1 MDITVPTYLTLG
13 RLAAAVALPV
23 VVVAVSHPE
32 AFWVAAA
39 LFAVASATD
48 WFDGHLARRLGQESR
63 LGIVLDPIADKVLV
77 SSALLT
83 IVACMDERDW
93 LLIPASVIL
102 VREFLVSGLR
112 EHSGESSGDLLR
124 STLPAKCKAALQMAA
139 LLLLLVCC
147 ALETEPGNALAV
159 IGVSAVWMA
168 AALTVLTGADYVL
181 KAIRMMRE
189 EETIG

>member
-1 MDITVPTYLTLG
+1 MEITVPTFLTLG
-13 RLAAAVALPV
+13 RLAASVAMPV
-23 VVVAVSHPE
+23 VVVAASHPE
-32 AFWVAAA
+32 AFWAAAA

-48 WFDGHLARRLGQESR
+48 WLDGYLARRLGQESR

-77 SSALLT
+77 SCALLT
-83 IVACMDERDW
+83 IVACMDERVW

-102 VREFLVSGLR
+102 AREFLVSGLR
-112 EHSGESSGDLLR
+112 EHSGGSGILLR
-124 STLPAKCKAALQMAA
+124 STFPAKCKAALQMAA

-159 IGVSAVWMA
+159 AGISAVWLA
-168 AALTVLTGADYVL
+168 AVLTALTGADYVL

-189 EETIG
+189 EMANG

>member
-1 MDITVPTYLTLG
+1 MDITLPTFLTLG

-23 VVVAVSHPE
+23 VAVAVSHPG
-32 AFWVAAA
+32 AFWVAAT

-48 WFDGHLARRLGQESR
+48 WLDGHLARRLGQESR

-77 SSALLT
+77 SCALLT
-83 IVACMDERDW
+83 IIACMEEREW

-102 VREFLVSGLR
+102 AREFLVSGLR
-112 EHSGESSGDLLR
+112 EHSGKSGNLLR

-147 ALETEPGNALAV
+147 ALETEPGDALAV
-159 IGVSAVWMA
+159 AGISAVWMA
-168 AALTVLTGADYVL
+168 AALTAFTGADYFL

-189 EETIG
+189 EKANG

>member
-1 MDITVPTYLTLG
+1 MEITVPTFLTLG

-39 LFAVASATD
+39 LFAAASATD
-48 WFDGHLARRLGQESR
+48 WLDGHLARRFGQESR

-77 SSALLT
+77 SCALLT
-83 IVACMDERDW
+83 IIACMDERVW

-102 VREFLVSGLR
+102 AREFLVSGLR
-112 EHSGESSGDLLR
+112 EHSAESGNLLR

-147 ALETEPGNALAV
+147 ALGTEPGNALVVAG
-159 IGVSAVWMA
+159 ISAVWMA
-168 AALTVLTGADYVL
+168 AALTALTGADYVL

-189 EETIG
+189 EEANG

>member
-1 MDITVPTYLTLG
+1 MEITVPTLLTIG

-23 VVVAVSHPE
+23 VVVAVSGPV

-48 WFDGHLARRLGQESR
+48 WLDGHLARRLGQESR

-77 SSALLT
+77 SCALLT
-83 IVACMDERDW
+83 IVACMDERGW
-93 LLIPASVIL
+93 LLVPSSVIL
-102 VREFLVSGLR
+102 AREFLVSGLR
-112 EHSGESSGDLLR
+112 EHSGESGNPLR
-124 STLPAKCKAALQMAA
+124 STIPAKCKAALQMAA
-139 LLLLLVCC
+139 LLILLVCC

-159 IGVSAVWMA
+159 AGISAVWMA

-189 EETIG
+189 EEANG

>member
-1 MDITVPTYLTLG
+1 MDITLPTFLTLG

-23 VVVAVSHPE
+23 VIVAVSHPL

-48 WFDGHLARRLGQESR
+48 WLDGHLARRLDRESR

-77 SSALLT
+77 SCALLA
-83 IVACMDERDW
+83 IIACMEERNW
-93 LLIPASVIL
+93 LLIPASVI
-102 VREFLVSGLR
+102 VAREFLVSGLR
-112 EHSGESSGDLLR
+112 EHSGESGNLLR

-147 ALETEPGNALAV
+147 ALETEPGNILAV
-159 IGVSAVWMA
+159 AGISALWMA
-168 AALTVLTGADYVL
+168 AALTAFTGADYFL
-181 KAIRMMRE
+181 KAVRMMRE
-189 EETIG
+189 EEANG

>member
-1 MDITVPTYLTLG
+1 MEITVPTFLTLG

-23 VVVAVSHPE
+23 VIVAVSHPE
-32 AFWVAAA
+32 AFWIAAA

-48 WFDGHLARRLGQESR
+48 WLDGYLARSLGQESR
-63 LGIVLDPIADKVLV
+63 LGIALDPIADKVLV

-83 IVACMDERDW
+83 IVVCMDERVW

-102 VREFLVSGLR
+102 AREFLVSGLR
-112 EHSGESSGDLLR
+112 ELSGGSGNQLR
-124 STLPAKCKAALQMAA
+124 STFPAKCKAALQMAA

-147 ALETEPGNALAV
+147 AQETEPGNALAV
-159 IGVSAVWMA
+159 AGISAVWLA
-168 AALTVLTGADYVL
+168 AALTVLTGADYFL

-189 EETIG
+189 EEANG